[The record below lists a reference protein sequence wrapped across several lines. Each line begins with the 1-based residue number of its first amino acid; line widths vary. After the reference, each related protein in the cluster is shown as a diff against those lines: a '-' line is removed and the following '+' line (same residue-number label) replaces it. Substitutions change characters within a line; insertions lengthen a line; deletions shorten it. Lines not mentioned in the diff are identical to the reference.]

1 VERRGDLTTDL
12 TLCQRGDVNLVGFI
26 CPNCC
31 YQSWGEFQI
40 KVYYEYMTWPIVN
53 YSTIFNAE
61 YRFATQRACMNG
73 NQSPYFAGRG
83 TTYDADAEA
92 YLASPNAPSTHPFT
106 NPITGQQATNM
117 DWMLFGC
124 LSSYS
129 SGGWWDAG
137 AQSYLSTLL
146 AHWKSRDW
154 LPK

>member
-1 VERRGDLTTDL
+1 LTTDL

-106 NPITGQQATNM
+106 SPITGQQATNM